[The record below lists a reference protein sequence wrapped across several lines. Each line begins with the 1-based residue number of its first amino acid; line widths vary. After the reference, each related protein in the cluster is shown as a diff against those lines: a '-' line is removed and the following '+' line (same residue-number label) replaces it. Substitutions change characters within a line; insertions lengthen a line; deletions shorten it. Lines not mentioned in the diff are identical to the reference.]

1 MIFQLKHL
9 NSDSPVLEQIAGEA
23 TANDG
28 DTAIIDQACSLLDL
42 YLETDESS
50 ALMPLLQQVRDEFLQ
65 DLDQVDSIKEIYG
78 LIYWL
83 LADNNIE
90 HRGET
95 LEETADRLGDLDI
108 ENDSDLYTDLIF
120 HLKDAVER
128 IYDIELE

>member
-1 MIFQLKHL
+1 MSYQLKHL
-9 NSDSPVLEQIAGEA
+9 DSDSPVLEQFSGEA
-23 TANDG
+23 MPTDSN
-28 DTAIIDQACSLLDL
+28 TVVIDQASSLLEL
-42 YLETDESS
+42 YLDTDEGS
-50 ALMPLLQQVRDEFLQ
+50 ALMPLLQQIRDEFLQ
-65 DLDQVDSIKEIYG
+65 DLDLVDSVKEIYG

-108 ENDSDLYTDLIF
+108 ENDSDRYTDLIF

>member
-1 MIFQLKHL
+1 MSYQLKYL
-9 NSDSPVLEQIAGEA
+9 DSDSPVLEQITGEV
-23 TANDG
+23 TPTDSN
-28 DTAIIDQACSLLDL
+28 TVVIDQASSLLEL
-42 YLETDESS
+42 YLDTDEGS
-50 ALMPLLQQVRDEFLQ
+50 ALMPLLQQIRDEFLQ
-65 DLDQVDSIKEIYG
+65 DLDLVDSVKEIYG

-108 ENDSDLYTDLIF
+108 ENDSDRYTDLIF

>member
-1 MIFQLKHL
+1 MSYQLKYL
-9 NSDSPVLEQIAGEA
+9 DSDSPVLEQFSGEA
-23 TANDG
+23 MPTDSN
-28 DTAIIDQACSLLDL
+28 TVVIDQASSLLEL
-42 YLETDESS
+42 YLDTDEGS
-50 ALMPLLQQVRDEFLQ
+50 ALMPLLQQIRDEFLQ
-65 DLDQVDSIKEIYG
+65 DLDLVDSVKEIYG

-108 ENDSDLYTDLIF
+108 ENDSDRYTDLIF

>member
-1 MIFQLKHL
+1 MSYQLKYL
-9 NSDSPVLEQIAGEA
+9 DSDSPVLEQITGEA
-23 TANDG
+23 TPTDSN
-28 DTAIIDQACSLLDL
+28 TVVIDQASSLLEL
-42 YLETDESS
+42 YLDTDEGS
-50 ALMPLLQQVRDEFLQ
+50 ALMPLLQQIRDEFLQ
-65 DLDQVDSIKEIYG
+65 DLDLVDSVKEIYG

-108 ENDSDLYTDLIF
+108 ENDSDRYTDLIF